1 VPSPLHDTINKL
13 FRDQP
18 RLAVDILHDVMG
30 VDVPVDRP
38 VRVEGNDFND
48 RPSKDFRPDTV
59 IVVGSAR
66 EPGHGIIVEVQ
77 REKSRAKRRQ
87 LPRYAAA
94 LWLMLQC
101 PVTVLCVCPD
111 PDVATWYAE
120 PIETNLSGYVFQALV
135 LGPDEIPVITD
146 PAAVAAQPELAMLGV
161 MAHGRNRKVLQTF
174 TDALKAM
181 EDSEHAL
188 SYYEYAYLM
197 ASPAGR
203 HILEELMSSTDWP
216 VYSPFAKKHYG
227 RGKAD
232 GLAEGETKG
241 EAKSILAILAA
252 RQIEV
257 SEDVRARVR
266 GCADVEQLDVW
277 LKRAAVAHSAA
288 DVFD

>member
-1 VPSPLHDTINKL
+1 
-13 FRDQP
+13 
-18 RLAVDILHDVMG
+18 
-30 VDVPVDRP
+30 
-38 VRVEGNDFND
+38 
-48 RPSKDFRPDTV
+48 
-59 IVVGSAR
+59 
-66 EPGHGIIVEVQ
+66 
-77 REKSRAKRRQ
+77 
-87 LPRYAAA
+87 
-94 LWLMLQC
+94 
-101 PVTVLCVCPD
+101 
-111 PDVATWYAE
+111 
-120 PIETNLSGYVFQALV
+120 
-135 LGPDEIPVITD
+135 
-146 PAAVAAQPELAMLGV
+146 MLGV